1 MLSLKFHSRRIS
13 YVCVNWFSAFI
24 DKWFIG
30 HLPINRSGSSR
41 QKPQNLWQNSS
52 LCWITS
58 TYVVYIS
65 VDKRIS
71 RLVMSFVLGNFSD
84 RGRLLSLARTHWSLM
99 WLSMV
104 MRCKMDKSIIVSLLL
119 LASSELLITGCFV
132 SVEKFK
138 LQGGNCNVINCGCS
152 PLLIQFI
159 LIMCLENCILVY

>member
-13 YVCVNWFSAFI
+13 YVCVNWFGAFI

-119 LASSELLITGCFV
+119 LASSELLISGCFV
-132 SVEKFK
+132 SVEQFK
-138 LQGGNCNVINCGCS
+138 LQGCNWNVINCGCS
-152 PLLIQFI
+152 QLLIQLI
-159 LIMCLENCILVY
+159 LIMWLENCISVY